1 MKKFIG
7 NVNGVEYNNRED
19 FNEAVKEAMKN
30 PCDTLVITSYEK
42 IIPDEEVKP
51 KSIVS
56 ADDFVIELESDK
68 DVTADGVEYRIYDG
82 LKEKLQNCDNKEE
95 VRRHINRKLK
105 EWNNCY
111 DDNERNIS
119 NYEDEIRVANRN
131 IEECKEQKANLEAG
145 IRYYKTLLGYVG
157 DGEEEPVVEK
167 KPVVSLEDKKRQV
180 QNVQRMGKEFFDEL
194 ANSFGSYLK
203 KKGFFDFE

>member
-19 FNEAVKEAMKN
+19 FNEAVKKAMQN
-30 PCDTLVITSYEK
+30 PCETLVITSYEK
-42 IIPDEEVKP
+42 VIPDEEAKP
-51 KSIVS
+51 KNIVS

-68 DVTADGVEYRIYDG
+68 EDTENGVEYRIYDG
-82 LKEKLQNCDNKEE
+82 LKEKLQNCDNKNE
-95 VRRHINRKLK
+95 VKQLIVKKLK

-119 NYEDEIRVANRN
+119 NYEDEIRVTNRN
-131 IEECKEQKANLEAG
+131 IEECKEHRTNLEAG

-157 DGEEEPVVEK
+157 DDEEKPVEK
-167 KPVVSLEDKKRQV
+167 KIPVERKKPV
-180 QNVQRMGKEFFDEL
+180 QIASKDFFDEL
-194 ANSFGSYLK
+194 SSSLGTFGAYLK
-203 KKGFFDFE
+203 KKGFFDF

>member
-19 FNEAVKEAMKN
+19 FNEAVKKAMQN
-30 PCDTLVITSYEK
+30 PCETLVITSYEK
-42 IIPDEEVKP
+42 IVPDEEAKP
-51 KSIVS
+51 KNIVS

-68 DVTADGVEYRIYDG
+68 EDTENGVEYRIYDG
-82 LKEKLQNCDNKEE
+82 LKEKLQNCDNKNE
-95 VRRHINRKLK
+95 VKQLIVKKLK
-105 EWNNCY
+105 EWNNSY

-131 IEECKEQKANLEAG
+131 IEECKENRTNLKAG
-145 IRYYKTLLGYVG
+145 INYYKTLMAYL
-157 DGEEEPVVEK
+157 DGWSEIPVEK
-167 KPVVSLEDKKRQV
+167 KVPVEKKRPV
-180 QNVQRMGKEFFDEL
+180 QIVSKEFFDEL

-203 KKGFFDFE
+203 KKGFFDFD

>member
-19 FNEAVKEAMKN
+19 FNEAVKKAMQN
-30 PCDTLVITSYEK
+30 PCETLVITSYERTY
-42 IIPDEEVKP
+42 PDEEAKP
-51 KSIVS
+51 KNIVS

-68 DVTADGVEYRIYDG
+68 EDTENGVEYRIYDG
-82 LKEKLQNCDNKEE
+82 LKEKLQNCDNKNE
-95 VRRHINRKLK
+95 VKQLIVKKLK
-105 EWNNCY
+105 EWNNSY

-157 DGEEEPVVEK
+157 DGEEKPVVEK
-167 KPVVSLEDKKRQV
+167 KPVVSLEDRKRQV